1 MINLL
6 PPEAKLD
13 IQYARR
19 NTMLVRWIAAGVLFT
34 VLVVGLLGFGQYY
47 ISKNTQV
54 TLASIEVTN
63 QRLASQNM
71 LNAQKELETISKNLK
86 TVLQIA
92 GKQLLFSKL
101 ITRIGGILPAQTRL
115 NGMTLSTSNSAL
127 DLNIAARDR
136 NAATQAVVNI
146 SDPKNGLFSKADL
159 VSVTCNDTA
168 TDGYPC
174 QAQVRVIMKTDSS
187 YYFLNSVTGKQS

>member
-6 PPEAKLD
+6 PPDVKLD
-13 IQYARR
+13 IQYARH
-19 NTMLVRWIAAGVLFT
+19 NTVLVRWIMAGFLFAA
-34 VLVVGLLGFGQYY
+34 LVVSLIGFGQYY
-47 ISKNTQV
+47 IAKNTQV
-54 TLASIEVTN
+54 TLASVEVTN

-127 DLNIAARDR
+127 DLNVAARDR
-136 NAATQAVVNI
+136 NAATQAVINI

-174 QAQVRVIMKTDSS
+174 QAQIRVVMKTDSS